1 MERTFAMNP
10 ADFSKA
16 SGITE
21 FNEAGEPTFLPN
33 PIPTSVQLSPQTI
46 YLLSQADRKFG
57 QLNGAAE
64 HLPNPNLVIGP
75 FIQKESV
82 LSSRLEGT
90 HAKLIDVFKAEIDPT
105 VSKSQEI
112 VEVSNATNALVH
124 GLENITLPLPSLAK
138 DLHRIMFDKVKTN
151 GPRGDFR
158 KVQNFIGPTARM
170 EDAWYIPPRPERLDG
185 LMQDLDDYFQSVP
198 NSPPLIRAALIH
210 SQFESIHPFYDGNG
224 RTGRIINVLYLV
236 AKGLLDIPV
245 LYLSRYIVC
254 NKADYYQKL
263 QKVRENGEWE
273 PWVLYMLDSVETT
286 SRQTITIVQEI
297 GDAITHYRS
306 GIRESCK
313 FYSQDL
319 INNLFYHP
327 YTKIEFLTQALNITR
342 PTATK
347 YLDALCAE
355 GYLQKEKIGR
365 SNYYINK
372 ALFGILTKPL
382 LDSNT

>member
-1 MERTFAMNP
+1 MSYNIPSLPLAIELETVP
-10 ADFSKA
+10 VLKKA
-16 SGITE
+16 ASAHRYLAELKGMSRSIPNQSILVNTLSLQEAKDSSAIENIITTHDE
-21 FNEAGEPTFLPN
+21 LFREELFPEYASNASAKEVKNYVTALKRGFDLVQQSSLLTNNHILTIQEALENNKAGFRKLP
-33 PIPTSVQLSPQTI
+33 
-46 YLLSQADRKFG
+46 
-57 QLNGAAE
+57 
-64 HLPNPNLVIGP
+64 
-75 FIQKESV
+75 
-82 LSSRLEGT
+82 GT
-90 HAKLIDVFKAEIDPT
+90 ELKNDLT
-105 VSKSQEI
+105 GEI
-112 VEVSNATNALVH
+112 VYTPPQSHDEILRLMSN
-124 GLENITLPLPSLAK
+124 LERFINDDAMSTL
-138 DLHRIMFDKVKTN
+138 D
-151 GPRGDFR
+151 
-158 KVQNFIGPTARM
+158 
-170 EDAWYIPPRPERLDG
+170 
-185 LMQDLDDYFQSVP
+185 
-198 NSPPLIRAALIH
+198 PLIKMAIIH
-210 SQFESIHPFYDGNG
+210 HQFESIHPFYDGNG

-327 YTKIEFLTQALNITR
+327 YTKIEFLTKALNITR
-342 PTATK
+342 LTATK

-355 GYLQKEKIGR
+355 GYLHKEKIGR

-382 LDSNT
+382 SDSEK

>member
-1 MERTFAMNP
+1 MSTISQIKNDHFLHRKSAMSYN
-10 ADFSKA
+10 
-16 SGITE
+16 
-21 FNEAGEPTFLPN
+21 
-33 PIPTSVQLSPQTI
+33 IP
-46 YLLSQADRKFG
+46 
-57 QLNGAAE
+57 
-64 HLPNPNLVIGP
+64 
-75 FIQKESV
+75 
-82 LSSRLEGT
+82 
-90 HAKLIDVFKAEIDPT
+90 
-105 VSKSQEI
+105 
-112 VEVSNATNALVH
+112 
-124 GLENITLPLPSLAK
+124 TLPLAIELETVPVLKKAASAHRYLAELKGMSRSIPNQSILVNTLALQEAK
-138 DLHRIMFDKVKTN
+138 DSSAIENIITTHDELFREELFPEYASNASAKEVKNYVTALKRGFDLVQQSSLLTN
-151 GPRGDFR
+151 NHILSIQEALENNRAGFR
-158 KVQNFIGPTARM
+158 KLPGTELKNDLTGEIVYTPPQSHDEILRLMSNLERFINDDTM
-170 EDAWYIPPRPERLDG
+170 STLD
-185 LMQDLDDYFQSVP
+185 
-198 NSPPLIRAALIH
+198 PLIKMSIIH
-210 SQFESIHPFYDGNG
+210 HQFESIHPFYDGNG

-263 QKVRENGEWE
+263 QNVRENGEWE

-286 SRQTITIVQEI
+286 SRQTITIIQEI
-297 GDAITHYRS
+297 GTAINQYRD

-372 ALFGILTKPL
+372 ALFGILTNPL

>member
-1 MERTFAMNP
+1 MSTISQIKNDHFLHRKSAMSYN
-10 ADFSKA
+10 
-16 SGITE
+16 
-21 FNEAGEPTFLPN
+21 
-33 PIPTSVQLSPQTI
+33 IP
-46 YLLSQADRKFG
+46 
-57 QLNGAAE
+57 
-64 HLPNPNLVIGP
+64 
-75 FIQKESV
+75 
-82 LSSRLEGT
+82 
-90 HAKLIDVFKAEIDPT
+90 
-105 VSKSQEI
+105 
-112 VEVSNATNALVH
+112 
-124 GLENITLPLPSLAK
+124 TLPLAIELETVPVLKKAASAHRYLAELKGMSRSIPNQSILVNTLALQEAK
-138 DLHRIMFDKVKTN
+138 DSSAIENIITTHDELFREELFPEYASNASAKEVKNYVTALKRGFDLVQQSSLLTN
-151 GPRGDFR
+151 NHILSIQEALENNRAGFR
-158 KVQNFIGPTARM
+158 KLPGTELKNDLTGEIVYTPPQSHDEILRLMSNLERFINDDTM
-170 EDAWYIPPRPERLDG
+170 STLD
-185 LMQDLDDYFQSVP
+185 
-198 NSPPLIRAALIH
+198 PLIKMSIIH
-210 SQFESIHPFYDGNG
+210 HQFESIHPFYDGNG

-263 QKVRENGEWE
+263 QNVRENGEWE

-286 SRQTITIVQEI
+286 SRQTITIIQEI
-297 GDAITHYRS
+297 GTAINQYRD

>member
-1 MERTFAMNP
+1 MSTISQIKNDHFLHRKSAMSYNIP
-10 ADFSKA
+10 SLPLAIELETVPVLKKA
-16 SGITE
+16 ASAHRYLAELKGMSRSIPNQSILVNTLALQEAKDSSAIENIITTHDE
-21 FNEAGEPTFLPN
+21 LFREELFPEYASNASAKEVKNYVTALKRGFDLVQQSSLLTNNHILSIQEALENNRAGFRKLP
-33 PIPTSVQLSPQTI
+33 
-46 YLLSQADRKFG
+46 
-57 QLNGAAE
+57 
-64 HLPNPNLVIGP
+64 
-75 FIQKESV
+75 
-82 LSSRLEGT
+82 GT
-90 HAKLIDVFKAEIDPT
+90 ELKNDLT
-105 VSKSQEI
+105 GEI
-112 VEVSNATNALVH
+112 VYTPPQSPDEILRLMSN
-124 GLENITLPLPSLAK
+124 LERFINDDTMSTL
-138 DLHRIMFDKVKTN
+138 D
-151 GPRGDFR
+151 
-158 KVQNFIGPTARM
+158 
-170 EDAWYIPPRPERLDG
+170 
-185 LMQDLDDYFQSVP
+185 
-198 NSPPLIRAALIH
+198 PLIKMAIIH
-210 SQFESIHPFYDGNG
+210 HQFESIHPFYDGNG

-263 QKVRENGEWE
+263 QNVRENGEWE

-286 SRQTITIVQEI
+286 SRQTITIIQEI
-297 GDAITHYRS
+297 GTAINQYRD

>member
-1 MERTFAMNP
+1 MSTISQIKNDHFLHRKSAMSYN
-10 ADFSKA
+10 
-16 SGITE
+16 
-21 FNEAGEPTFLPN
+21 
-33 PIPTSVQLSPQTI
+33 IP
-46 YLLSQADRKFG
+46 
-57 QLNGAAE
+57 
-64 HLPNPNLVIGP
+64 
-75 FIQKESV
+75 
-82 LSSRLEGT
+82 
-90 HAKLIDVFKAEIDPT
+90 
-105 VSKSQEI
+105 
-112 VEVSNATNALVH
+112 
-124 GLENITLPLPSLAK
+124 TLPLAIELETVPVLKKAASAHRYLAELKGMSRSIPNQSILVNTLALQEAK
-138 DLHRIMFDKVKTN
+138 DSSAIENIITTHDELFREELFPEYASNASAKEVKNYVTALKRGFDLVQQSSLLTN
-151 GPRGDFR
+151 NHILSIQEALENNRAGFR
-158 KVQNFIGPTARM
+158 KLPGTELKNDLTGEIVYTPPQSPDEILRLMSNLERFINDDTM
-170 EDAWYIPPRPERLDG
+170 STLD
-185 LMQDLDDYFQSVP
+185 
-198 NSPPLIRAALIH
+198 PLIKMAIIH
-210 SQFESIHPFYDGNG
+210 HQFESIHPFYDGNG

-263 QKVRENGEWE
+263 QNVRENGEWE

-286 SRQTITIVQEI
+286 SRQTITIIQEI
-297 GDAITHYRS
+297 GTAINQYRD

>member
-1 MERTFAMNP
+1 MSTISQIKNDHFLHRKSAMSYNIP
-10 ADFSKA
+10 PLPLAIELETVPVLKKA
-16 SGITE
+16 ASAHRYLAELKGMSRSIPNQSILVNTLALQEAKDSSAIENIITTHDE
-21 FNEAGEPTFLPN
+21 LFREELFPEYASNASAKEVKNYVTALKRGFDLVQQSSLLTNNHILSIQEALENNRAGFRKLP
-33 PIPTSVQLSPQTI
+33 
-46 YLLSQADRKFG
+46 
-57 QLNGAAE
+57 
-64 HLPNPNLVIGP
+64 
-75 FIQKESV
+75 
-82 LSSRLEGT
+82 GT
-90 HAKLIDVFKAEIDPT
+90 ELKNDLT
-105 VSKSQEI
+105 GEI
-112 VEVSNATNALVH
+112 VYTPPQSHDEILRLMSN
-124 GLENITLPLPSLAK
+124 LERFINDDTMSTL
-138 DLHRIMFDKVKTN
+138 D
-151 GPRGDFR
+151 
-158 KVQNFIGPTARM
+158 
-170 EDAWYIPPRPERLDG
+170 
-185 LMQDLDDYFQSVP
+185 
-198 NSPPLIRAALIH
+198 PLIKMSIIH
-210 SQFESIHPFYDGNG
+210 HQFESIHPFYDGNG

-263 QKVRENGEWE
+263 QNVRENGEWE

-286 SRQTITIVQEI
+286 SRQTITIIQEI
-297 GDAITHYRS
+297 GTAINQYRD